1 MSDPG
6 ETGVPVAPAFVPTA
20 EQLAAY
26 PPPVVPV
33 PIPVPT
39 IDVELEYQRLPR
51 ALGNYAWWRP
61 LAAVGMS
68 FAFVI
73 VATVIWI
80 VAAFLVGFLTGI
92 LDYDDFQN
100 EILRF
105 TTIDAG
111 SPFSLIVMLGSVA
124 IWTPCILLAVR
135 LAGMRPAG
143 HLSSVSLRL
152 RWRWMLSCLIPAA
165 AVMAFTVLIMLVVG
179 PAIDG
184 VPLDPVTVDPA
195 LLAVNVLIIVLLVP
209 FQAAAEEFAFRGVLF
224 QAIGSWIK
232 YVWIAM
238 IVTTL
243 AFVSGHIYD
252 IWGLIDVGV
261 FGFAAAWLAWRTGGL
276 EAAIVM
282 HTVNNVV
289 LFVIL
294 ATGVL
299 GGSEV
304 TEEGSSPIAILL
316 TAATMLVYCFWV
328 DRRARKRGIARS
340 VLARV
345 PVKVQSV

>member
-1 MSDPG
+1 MS
-6 ETGVPVAPAFVPTA
+6 EGVA
-20 EQLAAY
+20 
-26 PPPVVPV
+26 
-33 PIPVPT
+33 PVPT
-39 IDVELEYQRLPR
+39 VDEVLEYQRLPR

-61 LAAVGMS
+61 LVAVVLA
-68 FAFVI
+68 FVFVI
-73 VATVIWI
+73 VASVIWI
-80 VAAFLVGFLTGI
+80 IAALAVGFTSGI
-92 LDYDDFQN
+92 LDFDDFAA
-100 EILRF
+100 EMLSF
-105 TTIDAG
+105 TTIDAS
-111 SPFSLIVMLGSVA
+111 SPFNLIVMLGSVA
-124 IWTPCILLAVR
+124 IWIPCIFLAVR
-135 LAGMRPAG
+135 LAGMRPWG

-152 RWRWMLSCLIPAA
+152 RWRWLASCLVPALS
-165 AVMAFTVLIMLVVG
+165 VMAFTVLIMLVVG

-184 VPLDPVTVDPA
+184 VPLQSVTIDPG
-195 LLAVNVLIIVLLVP
+195 LLAINILIIVLLVP
-209 FQAAAEEFAFRGVLF
+209 FQAAAEEYAFRGVLF

-345 PVKVQSV
+345 PVKVQSL

>member
-1 MSDPG
+1 
-6 ETGVPVAPAFVPTA
+6 
-20 EQLAAY
+20 LAAF
-26 PPPVVPV
+26 PPPLLPAPTPV
-33 PIPVPT
+33 PVPT
-39 IDVELEYQRLPR
+39 IDVEFEYQRLPR

-61 LAAVGMS
+61 LLAVGLS

-73 VATVIWI
+73 VATVVWI
-80 VAAFLVGFLTGI
+80 VAALTIGFLTGI
-92 LDYDDFQN
+92 LDIDNLESELLGFAS
-100 EILRF
+100 
-105 TTIDAG
+105 IDAS
-111 SPFSLIVMLGSVA
+111 SPFNLIVMLGSVA
-124 IWTPCILLAVR
+124 IWIPCLIAAVR
-135 LAGMRPAG
+135 LAGMRPWG
-143 HLSSVSLRL
+143 HLSSVSLRI
-152 RWRWMLSCLIPAA
+152 RWRWLLACLVPAL

-184 VPLDPVTVDPA
+184 VALEPITIDPG
-195 LLAVNVLIIVLLVP
+195 LLAVNILIVVLLVP
-209 FQAAAEEFAFRGVLF
+209 FQSAAEEFAFRGVLF
-224 QAIGSWIK
+224 QAFGSWIRF
-232 YVWIAM
+232 VWIAM

-243 AFVSGHIYD
+243 AFMAGHIYD

-294 ATGVL
+294 ATGVT

-304 TEEGSSPIAILL
+304 TESGSSPVAILL
-316 TAATMLVYCFWV
+316 TAVTMVAYCWWI
-328 DRRARKRGIARS
+328 DRKARRRGIGRS

-345 PVKVQSV
+345 PVR